1 MLALVVGDMHIPLK
15 AHSIPPVV
23 RESLGGGKVNKILCT
38 GNLTTRDE
46 LNFLKSFC
54 PDFQTVRGEFDDDDL
69 PDIEQL
75 VDSVS
80 GFKIGVVSGYTL
92 VPANDRGKLLA
103 KARELDVDILA
114 FGGGHRATV
123 FQEDGVLF
131 VNPGSATG
139 AFASTCPNARPS
151 FVLIKFQG
159 STALAYTYVLTEDGT
174 FSIDKERF
182 SKEEVDE

>member
-1 MLALVVGDMHIPLK
+1 MLALVLGDLHIPLK
-15 AHSIPPVV
+15 AHSIPAIV
-23 RESLGGGKVNKILCT
+23 RDSLGGGKVNKIFCT

-54 PDFQTVRGEFDDDDL
+54 PDIQTVRGEFDDDDR
-69 PDIEQL
+69 PDVEQI

-80 GFKIGVVSGYTL
+80 GFKIGLVSGYSL
-92 VPANDRGKLLA
+92 IPANDKAKLQA

-114 FGGGHRATV
+114 FGGGHRAGV
-123 FQEDGVLF
+123 FELDGVLY

-139 AFASTCPNARPS
+139 AYSSVTPNARPS

-159 STALAYTYVLTEDGT
+159 SSALIYTYVLTEDGS
-174 FSIDKERF
+174 FAIEKEKF
-182 SKEEVDE
+182 AKDEVDE